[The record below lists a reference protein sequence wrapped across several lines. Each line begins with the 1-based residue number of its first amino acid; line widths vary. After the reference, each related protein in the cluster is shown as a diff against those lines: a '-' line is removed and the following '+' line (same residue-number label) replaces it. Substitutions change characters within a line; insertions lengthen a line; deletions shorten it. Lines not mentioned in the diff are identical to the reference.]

1 MVTDGEKAIPDP
13 TGELHV
19 KVQMLL
25 GGLALSP

>member
-13 TGELHV
+13 IAELYV

-25 GGLALSP
+25 GVLALSP